1 MFAVDDNNLS
11 NITVNFVYA
20 NDQTIQLENLLQCE
34 KNASIEY
41 SKAIVQNQCV
51 CVWKGIQRRQQ
62 IESQLLRGIVYKK
75 MQQISFGVFIEPYE
89 ITLDTVG
96 KNALL
101 LYLHFSL
108 VQSNSS

>member
-20 NDQTIQLENLLQCE
+20 NDQTIQLENLLQCK

-75 MQQISFGVFIEPYE
+75 NAANYIRCFHWTLWDYSGHSRQECFAFVFAF
-89 ITLDTVG
+89 LVG
-96 KNALL
+96 
-101 LYLHFSL
+101 SE
-108 VQSNSS
+108 